1 MTDAIKKPESVRP
14 VLPGSSEK
22 SESQSDSSRQF
33 PAMDPSIG
41 QVRWV
46 DESAHNGSRRL
57 EKYRW
62 ALLMLGDLCAIL
74 VSFGIGWALSVMLR
88 TSFHLPVFVQE
99 SAARTV
105 LVVLSYFV
113 LAQFFLSYRWGH
125 YSRFKSFWTEVS
137 QLTKLTLYSAVIGSS
152 VLFLLRM
159 HFSRLWILLSIAC
172 LLLINPLTRLL
183 VKRLMAVTGIW
194 FRPLVV
200 IGTSNRAFDTAEAL
214 CSDIAMGYRTAAFV
228 QLETAAS
235 RSGKG
240 DKFMA
245 PYLSSFQ
252 ARQLIDSVILDQNK
266 PHILYAM
273 DTLEDFQYYTVLL
286 DQLTMDSENLLIVPP
301 LMGIPLSGTELM
313 GVTRHD
319 GIMLCLDNKLR
330 KPTSRF
336 IKRTFD
342 VTVASGLIVALSPL
356 LLFLFI
362 KLRQEGG
369 SAVFGHTRIGRNG
382 KEFRCLKFR
391 SMVVNASEV
400 LAELLANSEEA
411 RREWQRDF
419 KLRNDPRITR
429 LGHFLR
435 KSNLDELPQLFNV
448 LKGDMSLVGPR
459 PIVHEEVD
467 RYGDKFVYYKT
478 TRPGMT
484 GLWQTS
490 GRSDL
495 SYAERVDLDVRY
507 VRNWSL
513 WQDIV
518 ALLRT
523 FPLFVKRNG
532 AY

>member
-1 MTDAIKKPESVRP
+1 MTDTMKKQGRVHPDIRQSNEPPLSRTDAVRK
-14 VLPGSSEK
+14 SS
-22 SESQSDSSRQF
+22 Q
-33 PAMDPSIG
+33 MDPAIG
-41 QVRWV
+41 QVSWIE
-46 DESAHNGSRRL
+46 DEQESSPRL

-74 VSFGIGWALSVMLR
+74 VSFSIGWVLSKLLR
-88 TSFHLPVFVQE
+88 SSFHLPLFAKE
-99 SAARTV
+99 SVPQTV
-105 LVVLSYFV
+105 LFVLCYFV
-113 LAQFFLSYRWGH
+113 MAQLFLSYRWGH

-137 QLTKLTLYSAVIGSS
+137 QLTKMTLYSAAIGTS
-152 VLFLLRM
+152 VLFMLRM
-159 HFSRLWILLSIAC
+159 HFSRLWIIFSIAC

-183 VKRLMAVTGIW
+183 VKRMMAAAGIW
-194 FRPLVV
+194 FRPLVI
-200 IGTSNRAFDTAEAL
+200 IGTSNRAVESAEAL
-214 CSDIAMGYRTAAFV
+214 CCDIAMGYRMAAFI
-228 QLETAAS
+228 QLQTAAS
-235 RSGKG
+235 RTGTGENFKTG
-240 DKFMA
+240 
-245 PYLSSFQ
+245 YLSSFQ
-252 ARQLIDSVILDQNK
+252 AEQLISSVIRDHNA

-286 DQLTMDSENLLIVPP
+286 DKLTMNSENVIIAPP

-319 GIMLCLDNKLR
+319 SIMLRLDNNLR
-330 KPTSRF
+330 KKTSRI

-342 VTVASGLIVALSPL
+342 LLISSALIVVLSPL
-356 LLFLFI
+356 LLFLYM
-362 KLRQEGG
+362 KLRREGG
-369 SAVFGHTRIGRNG
+369 SAVFAHSRIGRHG
-382 KEFRCLKFR
+382 RSFDCLKFR
-391 SMVVNASEV
+391 SMVVNANEV
-400 LAELLANSEEA
+400 LAELLASNEDA
-411 RREWQRDF
+411 RREWNRDF
-419 KLRNDPRITR
+419 KLRNDPRITP
-429 LGHFLR
+429 LGRFLR

-467 RYGDKFVYYKT
+467 RYGDKFAYYKA

-490 GRSDL
+490 GRNDL

-523 FPLFVKRNG
+523 FPLFVKRKG
-532 AY
+532 VY